1 MTKKVLLFSFTIL
14 ILSMMFVGCKKFG
27 TAATVTPPNG
37 TTATVYRSID
47 PILGQDYK
55 LQVNTAGQTSITIGI
70 VDSDGNEIGDPETI
84 DKLYQESGSTNN
96 YSFQTGVMS
105 GNFSI
110 LSTDQIKISFV
121 RNTPPYLS
129 VRDIICTS
137 TTANAAP

>member
-1 MTKKVLLFSFTIL
+1 MTKKIFLLLFTVLL
-14 ILSMMFVGCKKFG
+14 LSIMFISCKKFD
-27 TAATVTPPNG
+27 
-37 TTATVYRSID
+37 TTATTVAEAGKTYTSID

-55 LQVNTAGQTSITIGI
+55 LKVVTEENKITIGI
-70 VDSDGNEIGDPETI
+70 VSGTTPTQVGDPETI
-84 DKLYQESGSTNN
+84 DKLYQEKGSSN

-137 TTANAAP
+137 ANNP

>member
-1 MTKKVLLFSFTIL
+1 MTKKIFLLLFTVLL
-14 ILSMMFVGCKKFG
+14 LSIMFISCKKFD
-27 TAATVTPPNG
+27 
-37 TTATVYRSID
+37 TTATTVAEAGKTYTSID

-55 LQVNTAGQTSITIGI
+55 LKVVTEANKITIGI
-70 VDSDGNEIGDPETI
+70 VSGTTPTPVGTAETI
-84 DKLYQESGSTNN
+84 DKLYQEKGSSN

-137 TTANAAP
+137 ANNP

>member
-1 MTKKVLLFSFTIL
+1 MNKKILLLLFVIFIISI
-14 ILSMMFVGCKKFG
+14 MFISCKKFD
-27 TAATVTPPNG
+27 
-37 TTATVYRSID
+37 TTATNVSQAGTYTSID

-55 LQVNTAGQTSITIGI
+55 LRVETTANQITIGI
-70 VDSDGNEIGDPETI
+70 VSGTTTLVGDAEVI
-84 DKLYQESGSTNN
+84 DKLYQEKGSSN

-129 VRDIICTS
+129 VRDVICTS
-137 TTANAAP
+137 TTTP

>member
-1 MTKKVLLFSFTIL
+1 MTKKIFLLLFTIL
-14 ILSMMFVGCKKFG
+14 LLSIMFISCKKFD
-27 TAATVTPPNG
+27 
-37 TTATVYRSID
+37 TTATNVSQAGTYTSID

-55 LQVNTAGQTSITIGI
+55 LRVKTTANQITIGI
-70 VDSDGNEIGDPETI
+70 LSAGTLVGTEETI
-84 DKLYQESGSTNN
+84 DKLYQEKGSSN
-96 YSFQTGVMS
+96 YSFQNGVMS

-137 TTANAAP
+137 ANNPNP

>member
-1 MTKKVLLFSFTIL
+1 MTKKIFLLLFTVLL
-14 ILSMMFVGCKKFG
+14 LSIMFISCKKFD
-27 TAATVTPPNG
+27 
-37 TTATVYRSID
+37 TTATNVSQAGTYTSID

-55 LQVNTAGQTSITIGI
+55 LQVETKGNQITIGI
-70 VDSDGNEIGDPETI
+70 VSGTTQTLVGTAETI
-84 DKLYQESGSTNN
+84 DKLYQEKGSSN
-96 YSFQTGVMS
+96 YSFQNGVMS

-137 TTANAAP
+137 ANNPNP

>member
-1 MTKKVLLFSFTIL
+1 MTKKIFLLLFTVLL
-14 ILSMMFVGCKKFG
+14 LSIMFISCKKFD
-27 TAATVTPPNG
+27 
-37 TTATVYRSID
+37 TTATNVSQPGTYTSID

-55 LQVNTAGQTSITIGI
+55 LQVNTAVGNGSISIGI
-70 VDSDGNEIGDPETI
+70 VSGTTSTPVGDPETI
-84 DKLYQESGSTNN
+84 DKLYQEKGSSN

-137 TTANAAP
+137 ANNPNP

>member
-1 MTKKVLLFSFTIL
+1 MTKKIFLLLFTVLL
-14 ILSMMFVGCKKFG
+14 LSIMFISCKKFD
-27 TAATVTPPNG
+27 
-37 TTATVYRSID
+37 TTATTVAEAGKTYTSID

-55 LQVNTAGQTSITIGI
+55 LEVVTEAKKITIGI
-70 VDSDGNEIGDPETI
+70 VSGTTPTQVGNPETI
-84 DKLYQESGSTNN
+84 DKLYQEKGSSN

-137 TTANAAP
+137 AKNP

>member
-1 MTKKVLLFSFTIL
+1 MTKKIFLLLFTVLL
-14 ILSMMFVGCKKFG
+14 LSIIFISCKKFD
-27 TAATVTPPNG
+27 
-37 TTATVYRSID
+37 TTATTIQGTSTTPYTSID

-55 LQVNTAGQTSITIGI
+55 LSVTATGNSLTIGI
-70 VDSDGNEIGDPETI
+70 VNSAGVAVGTAETI
-84 DKLYQESGSTNN
+84 DKLYQEKGSSN
-96 YSFQTGVMS
+96 YSFQNGVMS

-137 TTANAAP
+137 AKNP

>member
-1 MTKKVLLFSFTIL
+1 MTKKILLLLFTVF
-14 ILSMMFVGCKKFG
+14 ILSIIFISCKKFD
-27 TAATVTPPNG
+27 
-37 TTATVYRSID
+37 TTATTIQGTSTTPYTSID

-55 LQVNTAGQTSITIGI
+55 LSVTATGNSLTIGI
-70 VDSDGNEIGDPETI
+70 ADSTGKTIGTRETI
-84 DKLYQESGSTNN
+84 DKLYQEKGSSN

-137 TTANAAP
+137 AKNP

>member
-1 MTKKVLLFSFTIL
+1 MTKKIFLLLFTVLL
-14 ILSMMFVGCKKFG
+14 LSIMFISCKKFD
-27 TAATVTPPNG
+27 
-37 TTATVYRSID
+37 TTATTIQGTSTTPYTSID

-55 LQVNTAGQTSITIGI
+55 LSVTATGNSLTIGI
-70 VDSDGNEIGDPETI
+70 VNSAGAAVGTPEAI
-84 DKLYQESGSTNN
+84 DKLYQEKGSSN

-129 VRDIICTS
+129 VRDIICT
-137 TTANAAP
+137 ANP

>member
-1 MTKKVLLFSFTIL
+1 MTKKIFLLLFTVLL
-14 ILSMMFVGCKKFG
+14 LSIMFISCKKFD
-27 TAATVTPPNG
+27 
-37 TTATVYRSID
+37 TTATTIQGTSTTPYTSID

-55 LQVNTAGQTSITIGI
+55 LSVTATGNSLTIGI
-70 VDSDGNEIGDPETI
+70 VNSTGAAVGTAETI
-84 DKLYQESGSTNN
+84 DKLYQEKGSSN
-96 YSFQTGVMS
+96 YSFQNGVMS

-137 TTANAAP
+137 AKNP